1 MLCRVVYETKSGL
14 LAVYRLLFP
23 QRSDFLMLSLLQN
36 IQYVNNQDLYLR
48 QDKLKLQFSHLN
60 SSVKNIKNKS
70 LLILQKVTSKKKIVY
85 RVCALQF
92 AMMTV
97 LERLENE
104 DAYASMTTTTTTRI
118 QKFAYP
124 AIKNNIKNGTAIT
137 CKTGIFC
144 STLLFAR
151 CTTNFSERPQ

>member
-1 MLCRVVYETKSGL
+1 M
-14 LAVYRLLFP
+14 
-23 QRSDFLMLSLLQN
+23 
-36 IQYVNNQDLYLR
+36 NNQDLYLR
-48 QDKLKLQFSHLN
+48 QDKLKLQFSQLN

-104 DAYASMTTTTTTRI
+104 DAHASMTTTTTTRI

-124 AIKNNIKNGTAIT
+124 AIKNNTFAQAFRSRYRHINDAKWPVLQS
-137 CKTGIFC
+137 CVRREQ
-144 STLLFAR
+144 STK
-151 CTTNFSERPQ
+151 